1 MSPTQ
6 PPHDDTAAL
15 PDVHEP
21 SLADI
26 LRRSDLSGVY
36 ALPFSGRGGVEHAVA
51 ACGHRLLVADCE
63 DSEDVG
69 IVLALLGRDLQLPDY
84 YGANY
89 DALAD
94 CLTDDA
100 WAAPAGG
107 EVAGQVLVIAGADPL
122 KSADPEGFDTLCA
135 VFAAAA
141 EFWREAGVPF
151 WVFFDLPADGLVDL
165 PILPA

>member
-1 MSPTQ
+1 MSPT
-6 PPHDDTAAL
+6 PHDPAADL
-15 PDVHEP
+15 PDVQEP
-21 SLADI
+21 DLAAI
-26 LRRSDLSGVY
+26 LLRSDLGGVY
-36 ALPFSGRGGVEHAVA
+36 ALPFSGRGEVERACTL
-51 ACGHRLLVADCE
+51 CGHRLHSADGE

-94 CLTDDA
+94 CLCDDA

-107 EVAGQVLVIAGADPL
+107 DVPGQVLVIGGSAAL
-122 KSADPEGFDTLCA
+122 KNADPEGFDTLCA

-141 EFWREAGVPF
+141 DYWREAGVPF
-151 WVFFDLPADGLVDL
+151 WVFFDLPADGLADL

>member
-1 MSPTQ
+1 MTAI
-6 PPHDDTAAL
+6 PPEPPADL
-15 PDVHEP
+15 PDVQEP
-21 SLADI
+21 DLAAI
-26 LRRSDLSGVY
+26 LSRSDLGGVY
-36 ALPFSGRGGVEHAVA
+36 ALPFSGRGEVERASA
-51 ACGHRLLVADCE
+51 ADSHRLLVADCE

-94 CLTDDA
+94 CLCDDA
-100 WAAPAGG
+100 WAASAGG
-107 EVAGQVLVIAGADPL
+107 DVPGQVLVIGGSAAL
-122 KSADPEGFDTLCA
+122 KNADPEGFDTLCA

-141 EFWREAGVPF
+141 DYWREAGVPF
-151 WVFFDLPADGLVDL
+151 WVFFDLPADGLADL